1 MSFQPDELDQP
12 QTDQGVP
19 VGGADVEQ
27 DRLNAGGDKD
37 TDRDSDLADGDWAAQ
52 GGGSTD
58 QGVPVGTA
66 DAEEDRRN
74 AAESSDPAI

>member
-37 TDRDSDLADGDWAAQ
+37 TDRDTDLADGDWAAQ
-52 GGGSTD
+52 EGGSTD

>member
-1 MSFQPDELDQP
+1 MSFQSDELDQP

-37 TDRDSDLADGDWAAQ
+37 TDRDTDLADGDWAAQ

>member
-37 TDRDSDLADGDWAAQ
+37 TDRDTDLADGDWAAQ
-52 GGGSTD
+52 GSGSTD

-66 DAEEDRRN
+66 DVEEDRRN
-74 AAESSDPAI
+74 AADSSDPAI